1 MISQAFKRRPKNGE
15 TLEEIED
22 FETAPAGTEEEVWIF
37 VNQQRKEKLKIE
49 EKVKIEEKKLTLMKN
64 FLEQRQMEDD
74 TSEKK
79 LEKIL
84 DELNHHQMNI
94 EKVYN
99 PYFF

>member
-1 MISQAFKRRPKNGE
+1 
-15 TLEEIED
+15 
-22 FETAPAGTEEEVWIF
+22 
-37 VNQQRKEKLKIE
+37 
-49 EKVKIEEKKLTLMKN
+49 MKN

-84 DELNHHQMNI
+84 DEFNHHQMNI

-99 PYFF
+99 PYLF